1 MTTHAFWDHARG
13 TSACDVTFDD
23 GQTLAADLDP
33 SAGGLGGPAPH
44 DLLDAALAACTTLT
58 LQLYIARKRMAV
70 AQLRVEVS
78 HAKSGTQNVM
88 TRSIQ
93 VTGTLTDDER
103 ASLLRVAEACP
114 VHKTLTTGSS
124 IVTLM
129 EGA

>member
-1 MTTHAFWDHARG
+1 
-13 TSACDVTFDD
+13 
-23 GQTLAADLDP
+23 
-33 SAGGLGGPAPH
+33 
-44 DLLDAALAACTTLT
+44 
-58 LQLYIARKRMAV
+58 MAV

-93 VTGTLTDDER
+93 VSGTLTDDER

-129 EGA
+129 ARA